1 MRKKFRKMI
10 AIVLTATMA
19 FSVAMPAIADSNADD
34 EITKVKTNLVIT
46 DPETGECWEFDI
58 SNDVNVQQAKTIPF
72 TVNDNIATMEIDVAL
87 GDYLRQTYTIIDS
100 EEKIKNSDIIL
111 QTGLTYNRDVVS
123 TGEVSIYTVF
133 GSTTNVGSYYAE
145 NRKVSWRN
153 PGPNI
158 GGTFTP
164 TTSSWSYSVDSTSG
178 AYNSNRPPYSLLEC
192 DIRVSGMTSYRTVE
206 VLCELEIT

>member
-1 MRKKFRKMI
+1 MRKKFRKII
-10 AIVLTATMA
+10 AIVLTVAMT
-19 FSVAMPAIADSNADD
+19 FSVAMPAIAESNAED

-58 SNDVNVQQAKTIPF
+58 SNDVNVQQAKAIPF
-72 TVNDNIATMEIDVAL
+72 MVNDNIATMEIDVAL
-87 GDYLRQTYTIIDS
+87 GDYLAETYVITD
-100 EEKIKNSDIIL
+100 EEKKTKTSDIIL
-111 QTGLTYNRDVVS
+111 TTGLTYNRDVVS

-153 PGPNI
+153 PGPDV
-158 GGTFTP
+158 GGAFTP

-178 AYNSNRPPYSLLEC
+178 GYNSNRPPFSLLEC
-192 DIRVSGMTSYRTVE
+192 DVRISGMTSYRTVE